1 MTVKDRTTKMANMS
15 SVTPREIDFVTR
27 FGANWEALTNI
38 MGIMRPIRKE
48 AGTQLKSYTASV
60 TLQSGTVS
68 EGDEI
73 PYSLAS
79 VVEAAKEDIEIE
91 KYAKGVTIEA
101 VAKYGAEIAVQKTD
115 DAFLN
120 ELQST
125 VLTKFYTFLKSGTLT
140 SVTSTFQDALA
151 RAKGDVLNKFAT
163 MRKSVT
169 EVVGF
174 ANILDAYA
182 YLGAASITTQTDF
195 GLTYIK
201 NFMGYSTLFL
211 CPSVDIPRGKVVA
224 VPVEN
229 IDLYYID
236 PADSDFA
243 KLGLEYTVQGVTN
256 LIGFHVEGKY
266 SHAVGECYAL
276 MGMKL
281 WAEYID
287 GIAICT
293 FGASMGSV
301 EATSAAATTT
311 TGATKLTITTPST
324 IPADWTIYAKAQ
336 ASTAPTAPDYGTTL
350 DTTGYTKIVPN
361 ASGVADNITGF
372 TSGHKMT
379 LVALNG
385 TGQVVATNGTGI
397 TVAVKA

>member
-1 MTVKDRTTKMANMS
+1 MAVKDRTTKMANFS

-48 AGTQLKSYTASV
+48 AGTVLKSYVATV
-60 TLQSGTVS
+60 TLQSGSVS

-73 PYSLAS
+73 PYSLAGVS
-79 VVEAAKEDIEIE
+79 EVAKEDITIE
-91 KYAKGVTIEA
+91 KYAKGVSIES
-101 VAKYGAEIAVQKTD
+101 VAKYGAEIAVEKTD

-120 ELQST
+120 ELQSS
-125 VLTKFYTFLKSGTLT
+125 VLTKFYTFLKTGTLT
-140 SVTSTFQDALA
+140 LTASTWQDALA
-151 RAKGDVLNKFAT
+151 KAKGAVLNKFAG

-169 EVVGF
+169 DVVGF
-174 ANILDAYA
+174 ANINDAYA
-182 YLGAASITTQTDF
+182 YLGAASITTQTAF
-195 GLTYIK
+195 GVTYVK
-201 NFMGYSTLFL
+201 NFLGYSTLFL
-211 CPSVDIPRGKVVA
+211 CPDVDIPRNKIVA

-236 PADSDFA
+236 PSDSDFA
-243 KLGLEYTVQGVTN
+243 KLGLEYTVQGITN

-281 WAEYID
+281 WAEYLD
-287 GIAICT
+287 GIAVAT
-293 FGASMGSV
+293 VGGSTTTITG
-301 EATSAAATTT
+301 TSGAATNT
-311 TGATKLTITTPST
+311 TGATKITITAPST
-324 IPADWTIYAKAQ
+324 VPADWTVYAKA
-336 ASTAPTAPDYGTTL
+336 ASGTAPSAPSYGTIL
-350 DTTGYTKIVPN
+350 DTTGWTKLTLT
-361 ASGVADNITGF
+361 SGVADDVTGF

-379 LVALNG
+379 IVGVNG
-385 TGQVVATNGTGI
+385 TGQVVGASESI

>member
-1 MTVKDRTTKMANMS
+1 MAVKDRTTKMANFS

-48 AGTQLKSYTASV
+48 AGTVLKSYVANV
-60 TLQSGTVS
+60 TLQSGSVS

-73 PYSLAS
+73 PYSLAGVS
-79 VVEAAKEDIEIE
+79 EVAKEDITIE
-91 KYAKGVTIEA
+91 KYAKGVSIES
-101 VAKYGAEIAVQKTD
+101 VAKYGAEIAVEKTD

-120 ELQST
+120 ELQSS
-125 VLTKFYTFLKSGTLT
+125 VLTKFYTFLKTGTLT
-140 SVTSTFQDALA
+140 LTASTWQDALA
-151 RAKGDVLNKFAT
+151 KAKGAVLNKFAG

-169 EVVGF
+169 DVVGF
-174 ANILDAYA
+174 ANINDAYA
-182 YLGAASITTQTDF
+182 YLGAASITTQTAF
-195 GLTYIK
+195 GVTYVK
-201 NFMGYSTLFL
+201 NFLGYSTLFL
-211 CPSVDIPRGKVVA
+211 CPDVDIPRNKIVA

-236 PADSDFA
+236 PSDSDFA
-243 KLGLEYTVQGVTN
+243 KLGLEYTVQGITN

-281 WAEYID
+281 WAEYLD
-287 GIAICT
+287 GIAVAT
-293 FGASMGSV
+293 VGGSTTTITG
-301 EATSAAATTT
+301 TSGAATNT
-311 TGATKLTITTPST
+311 TGATKITITAPST
-324 IPADWTIYAKAQ
+324 VPADWTVYAKA
-336 ASTAPTAPDYGTTL
+336 ASGTAPSAPSYGTIL
-350 DTTGYTKIVPN
+350 DTTGWTKLTLT
-361 ASGVADNITGF
+361 SGVADDVTGF

-379 LVALNG
+379 IVGVNG
-385 TGQVVATNGTGI
+385 TGQVVGASESI